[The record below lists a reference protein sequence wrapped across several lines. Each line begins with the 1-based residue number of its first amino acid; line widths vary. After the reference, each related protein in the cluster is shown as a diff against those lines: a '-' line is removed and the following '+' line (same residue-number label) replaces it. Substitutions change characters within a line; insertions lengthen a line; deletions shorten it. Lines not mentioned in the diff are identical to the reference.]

1 MRKLMVLPLAGLLA
15 LGVVGPVAAAPNVSN
30 TSGGGES
37 IYGEWSAEGTYGY
50 VSVGEDSQYGGYA
63 DIYQESGTW
72 VECDPGAV
80 EPGKDT
86 ASTQDTTPGD
96 GDYGFVGTRTWGYGE
111 GLTVDLSR
119 RLDSGHATGSI
130 ELYTAT
136 VDECAGDYGDE
147 AVSEVATL
155 DVSVTATGPL
165 VTLPRPRQLQAPVR
179 VQRAPE
185 LPRQGACGER
195 DGLGR
200 LLDRRHVQ
208 LRGHERVHLVGP
220 QQQLSPLAVRSPK
233 PRAPRPGLR
242 HAPSNRNR
250 VMSSGKTD
258 QANAFTGRSSHRPPC
273 VQWSAL
279 AS

>member
-72 VECDPGAV
+72 VECDPGAAD
-80 EPGKDT
+80 PGKGG

-147 AVSEVATL
+147 AVSEVVTL

-165 VTLPRPRQLQAPVR
+165 VSY
-179 VQRAPE
+179 
-185 LPRQGACGER
+185 
-195 DGLGR
+195 
-200 LLDRRHVQ
+200 
-208 LRGHERVHLVGP
+208 RGHGSYKLPSEFNSHENYRGKERAASGTVSAGSIDATFSSAGMSVFTWSDH
-220 QQQLSPLAVRSPK
+220 
-233 PRAPRPGLR
+233 
-242 HAPSNRNR
+242 SN
-250 VMSSGKTD
+250 G
-258 QANAFTGRSSHRPPC
+258 
-273 VQWSAL
+273 
-279 AS
+279 

>member
-37 IYGEWSAEGTYGY
+37 IYGEWSAEGTYGS

-96 GDYGFVGTRTWGYGE
+96 GDYGFVGTRIWGSGE
-111 GLTVDLSR
+111 GLAVDLSR

-136 VDECAGDYGDE
+136 VDECAGDYGDD

-155 DVSVTATGPL
+155 DVRVTATGPL
-165 VTLPRPRQLQAPVR
+165 VSF
-179 VQRAPE
+179 
-185 LPRQGACGER
+185 
-195 DGLGR
+195 
-200 LLDRRHVQ
+200 
-208 LRGHERVHLVGP
+208 RGHGSYKLPSEFNAHENYRGKERAASGTVSAGTLIDAT
-220 QQQLSPLAVRSPK
+220 LSYAGMSVFTWSD
-233 PRAPRPGLR
+233 
-242 HAPSNRNR
+242 HSN
-250 VMSSGKTD
+250 G
-258 QANAFTGRSSHRPPC
+258 
-273 VQWSAL
+273 
-279 AS
+279 